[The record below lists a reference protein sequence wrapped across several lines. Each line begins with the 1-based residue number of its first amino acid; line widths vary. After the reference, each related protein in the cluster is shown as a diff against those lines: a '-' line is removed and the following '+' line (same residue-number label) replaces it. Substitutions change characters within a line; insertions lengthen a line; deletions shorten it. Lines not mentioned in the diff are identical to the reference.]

1 MVTMRRSL
9 CSRLRNLTFRS
20 FLLLIVLTTV
30 IINEFLVHRIQSWRW
45 PAMPHS
51 HKDQEEEMRILF
63 VSDPQIIGYQDEL
76 MFPIGSLTRWDSDSF
91 LSRTFSVAF
100 SYVQPD
106 VVVFLGDLMD
116 EGSRATPAEYE
127 IYMGRLESIFYSA
140 KHVKKIFVPG
150 DNDIGGEGRDFRSP
164 FKITRFENHFENL
177 TGIER
182 VGFIDFIK
190 LDLRFNRNMPLEQ
203 RKLLEKLKKH
213 FTAPLRLIVNHE
225 TMLPKLKSFI
235 HPILMEVQ
243 PHLLMSGHWHEARR
257 FECEDCLSNNVD
269 TGHWPVTQE
278 DLTEIDSYLD
288 IDLNKPLAVNEIMVP
303 TCSYRMGEPNMGYG
317 VGLLDPEGH
326 LKYTVLWL
334 PSRYIQL
341 YAYLGVLVLVA
352 ILFVSCCIMQS
363 LWQQQQ
369 PRYPR

>member
-1 MVTMRRSL
+1 MGTMRRSL

-20 FLLLIVLTTV
+20 FLLLLVLTTV

-45 PAMPHS
+45 PAMPHPY
-51 HKDQEEEMRILF
+51 KDSEEEMRILF
-63 VSDPQIIGYQDEL
+63 VSDPQIIGYQDES

-91 LSRTFSVAF
+91 LSRTFSLAF
-100 SYVQPD
+100 SYAQPD

-127 IYMGRLESIFYSA
+127 IYMDRIESIFYSA
-140 KHVKKIFVPG
+140 RHVKKIFVPG

-164 FKITRFENHFENL
+164 FKIARFENHFENL

-190 LDLRFNRNMPLEQ
+190 LDLRFNRDMPLEQ

-243 PHLLMSGHWHEARR
+243 PHLLMSGHWHEVS
-257 FECEDCLSNNVD
+257 L
-269 TGHWPVTQE
+269 GPVSGSIE
-278 DLTEIDSYLD
+278 VGLVGGVL
-288 IDLNKPLAVNEIMVP
+288 
-303 TCSYRMGEPNMGYG
+303 GYG
-317 VGLLDPEGH
+317 VGEPSMGYRVGLIDPEGH
-326 LKYTVLWL
+326 VKYTVLWL

-352 ILFVSCCIMQS
+352 ILFISCCIMQS